1 MTETLTAE
9 QVKQAE
15 AKHVLQVY
23 RRAPIVL
30 VRGEGARVWDSD
42 GKGYLDF
49 TSGVGVAALGHANP
63 GLAAV
68 IADQARVLVHTSNLF
83 FHPFQGQLAEKLCR
97 LSGLDRAFFCNSG
110 TEAVEACL
118 KFARRYWFTRGET
131 SRTQF
136 VALSR
141 AFHGRTFG
149 SLSITAD
156 PHYREPFGPLLAGA
170 TFVGLRRSGSTR
182 CRGHGR
188 DRGNRP
194 RADPGRRGRAA
205 AIRGLRGGR
214 QRSGSANGRPRDCG

>member
-1 MTETLTAE
+1 M
-9 QVKQAE
+9 
-15 AKHVLQVY
+15 LQVY

-30 VRGEGARVWDSD
+30 VRGEGARVWDTD
-42 GKGYLDF
+42 GKSYLDF

-68 IADQARVLVHTSNLF
+68 IAEQARVLVHTSNLF
-83 FHPFQGQLAEKLCR
+83 FHPFQAQLAEKLCR
-97 LSGLDRAFFCNSG
+97 LSGLDRVFFCNSG

-131 SRTQF
+131 ARTRF

-156 PHYREPFGPLLAGA
+156 PHYREPVWSAGGGRD
-170 TFVGLRRSGSTR
+170 VRRRRRSGRPRRRRHAARPRRSCSSRSRVKVVFVR
-182 CRGHGR
+182 CR
-188 DRGNRP
+188 
-194 RADPGRRGRAA
+194 RR
-205 AIRGLRGGR
+205 L
-214 QRSGSANGRPRDCG
+214 PPP